1 MRLGDT
7 IAAISTGAG
16 TGPRCILRVS
26 GPGTPSVLA
35 SLAAPGED
43 PKLAP
48 GVRTLRITP
57 LSSDPSLS
65 IAISVWGFCRPR
77 SYTGEDAAEL
87 IFPGGAAL
95 RRALLDRVL
104 GIEGVRPA
112 EPGEFT
118 ARAYLNGKLTPEQA
132 EGVAAVIAA
141 ASAEQLH
148 AARELLEGRTGETYR
163 SLADDLASALA
174 LVEAGIDFTDQ
185 DDVVAIAPAELTRR
199 LTPLRDTLAHLL
211 GPSAG
216 PAQDAG
222 EPVVVLVGAP
232 NAGKSTLFNALLG
245 RNRAV
250 VSPQAGTTRDAVE
263 QRAVIEGVAVR
274 LVDLA
279 GLDAALASRST
290 LDALGQSRARERIA
304 SADVLLLC
312 APWGQPWPDAGGG
325 GGEGGAGG
333 CGGGGAGQRPLRVRT
348 KSDLVHRGDPQDSS
362 DRPEASLKRAAWHG
376 SVCAL
381 DGWGLGAL
389 KRAIAD
395 AAGGSASSG
404 SARGTLVPRHRACL
418 GRALAGVRTGLDRA
432 ASQADSPSLAE
443 AEVIAGDLREALDA
457 LGEVAGQI
465 SPDDVIG
472 RVFATFCV
480 GK

>member
-1 MRLGDT
+1 M
-7 IAAISTGAG
+7 
-16 TGPRCILRVS
+16 
-26 GPGTPSVLA
+26 
-35 SLAAPGED
+35 
-43 PKLAP
+43 
-48 GVRTLRITP
+48 
-57 LSSDPSLS
+57 
-65 IAISVWGFCRPR
+65 
-77 SYTGEDAAEL
+77 
-87 IFPGGAAL
+87 
-95 RRALLDRVL
+95 
-104 GIEGVRPA
+104 
-112 EPGEFT
+112 
-118 ARAYLNGKLTPEQA
+118 
-132 EGVAAVIAA
+132 
-141 ASAEQLH
+141 
-148 AARELLEGRTGETYR
+148 
-163 SLADDLASALA
+163 
-174 LVEAGIDFTDQ
+174 
-185 DDVVAIAPAELTRR
+185 
-199 LTPLRDTLAHLL
+199 
-211 GPSAG
+211 
-216 PAQDAG
+216 
-222 EPVVVLVGAP
+222 VLVGAP

-245 RNRAV
+245 RSRAV

-325 GGEGGAGG
+325 GG
-333 CGGGGAGQRPLRVRT
+333 GGGGVGGVAGQRPLRVRT
-348 KSDLVHRGDPQDSS
+348 KSDLVHLGEPRDAANG
-362 DRPEASLKRAAWHG
+362 PEASLQGTAWHG

-418 GRALAGVRTGLDRA
+418 SRALAGIRTGLDRA
-432 ASQADSPSLAE
+432 ASQADSANLAE